1 MLPLLVSILEDD
13 GVNNL
18 TAKDA
23 SPAEKF
29 FTVPVE
35 LFVIHHPTTFL
46 TFHFRTLLFLKF
58 IDFTAISV
66 PRNEYS
72 WNIYNLLNLK
82 W

>member
-35 LFVIHHPTTFL
+35 LFVIHHAATFL
-46 TFHFRTLLFLKF
+46 TFHFRTLLFLKSQISKQFPYQENIILGIF
-58 IDFTAISV
+58 IT
-66 PRNEYS
+66 Y
-72 WNIYNLLNLK
+72 
-82 W
+82 